1 LDEKNKKGKR
11 KKKNKKENGKE
22 MDNGIEEN
30 EEEKGKF
37 IMNEDNKNVEKI
49 NNIELEVKR
58 GKLIGICGS
67 VG

>member
-1 LDEKNKKGKR
+1 
-11 KKKNKKENGKE
+11 